1 MSSPENSRLENQCEN
16 AVSEK
21 DTSAAGLATSM
32 AAGHADSISK
42 GACRLGWP
50 TIIAA
55 FIEDGAHS
63 DLEAFRIVFE
73 EGLGT
78 PSVVPKTMS
87 LAELVRASNGYERLP
102 SWVTACA
109 RCGETICVHKVCTR
123 CEKCDSCSIAG
134 NPQKNSVADQPSPEN
149 CDE

>member
-32 AAGHADSISK
+32 AAGDADSISK

-63 DLEAFRIVFE
+63 
-73 EGLGT
+73 
-78 PSVVPKTMS
+78 
-87 LAELVRASNGYERLP
+87 
-102 SWVTACA
+102 
-109 RCGETICVHKVCTR
+109 CTR

-134 NPQKNSVADQPSPEN
+134 NPQKNSVADQPSSEN